1 MGVNFLKISEGMASL
16 NYREYLQRYLLVT
29 VLLSTCLMQQMSTA
43 MFFILFQVQCNDQL
57 MKNFLY
63 NFQQKRSIYVKA
75 IKSLSVSALSCNHTF
90 KIICNVGLV
99 RKTNKAFVMQ
109 FSKSFISLNELGEV
123 VAWTLTKSTTFS
135 EIEDLLVDL
144 QKRNSLMGNTVDLV
158 CVDDCCR
165 VHNKYINI
173 FPNAAL
179 YNQVTKEFVQ
189 VLRDDDDQ
197 GKMCHKNT
205 PAKEKIER
213 NLNSFV
219 NRWSNIPDNP
229 LANATFVEIIKLREH
244 IKKGCLSDI
253 PPGLSE
259 TKASAEF

>member
-1 MGVNFLKISEGMASL
+1 MIHFIDTEIVMSVNFLKISEGMASL

-189 VLRDDDDQ
+189 VLRDDDDDEV
-197 GKMCHKNT
+197 KCVI
-205 PAKEKIER
+205 KIH
-213 NLNSFV
+213 
-219 NRWSNIPDNP
+219 
-229 LANATFVEIIKLREH
+229 LR
-244 IKKGCLSDI
+244 KKR
-253 PPGLSE
+253 
-259 TKASAEF
+259 